1 MIKKRDFD
9 VLGILLAVVIGI
21 FLGYLIGTRFD
32 LGGTEEVI
40 NPEGENE
47 IEKIEYIYLLQIAK
61 FDNPDGA
68 LNYQTVLK
76 NKEMDAV
83 VVYDGTF
90 YYIYGGISSS
100 EEGLK
105 NLQSKFYVL
114 GYETIIKREL
124 LIDKANSIIDNKN
137 YYDFYSEAI
146 HNLYLSLNNQPFTI
160 SEKYY
165 VNPIDIELFT
175 QLTIL
180 TNIKNDTLKLKA
192 QLQAYKIIIESL

>member
-1 MIKKRDFD
+1 MKKRDYD
-9 VLGILLAVVIGI
+9 VLSILLAVIIGI
-21 FLGYLIGTRFD
+21 FLGYLIGTKLDFNS
-32 LGGTEEVI
+32 TEEVI
-40 NPEGENE
+40 NPNEENE
-47 IEKIEYIYLLQIAK
+47 EVIEYVYLLQVSK

-68 LNYQTVLK
+68 LNYQNVIK
-76 NKEMDAV
+76 NKEMDTV
-83 VVYDGTF
+83 VVFDGTF

-114 GYETIIKREL
+114 GYDTIIKREL

-146 HNLYLSLNNQPFTI
+146 HNLYLSLNDQPFTI

-165 VNPIDIELFT
+165 INPIDIELFT

>member
-1 MIKKRDFD
+1 MMKRKDYD
-9 VLGILLAVVIGI
+9 VLGILLAVIIGI
-21 FLGYLIGTRFD
+21 FLGYLIGTKLNFD
-32 LGGTEEVI
+32 DTEDVI
-40 NPEGENE
+40 SSKES
-47 IEKIEYIYLLQIAK
+47 EKEEIEYIYLLQIAK

-68 LNYQTVLK
+68 LNYQNILK
-76 NKEMDAV
+76 TKEMDCV
-83 VVYDGTF
+83 VVFDGTF
-90 YYIYGGISSS
+90 YYIYGGIGVT
-100 EEGLK
+100 EESLA

-114 GYETIIKREL
+114 GYDTIIKREL

-146 HNLYLSLNNQPFTI
+146 HSLYLSLKGDPFTI

-180 TNIKNDTLKLKA
+180 QNIKNDTLKLKT

>member
-1 MIKKRDFD
+1 MMKRKDYD
-9 VLGILLAVVIGI
+9 VLGILLAVIIGI
-21 FLGYLIGTRFD
+21 FLGYLIGTKLNFD
-32 LGGTEEVI
+32 DTEDVVSSKES
-40 NPEGENE
+40 
-47 IEKIEYIYLLQIAK
+47 EKEEIEYIYLLQIAK

-68 LNYQTVLK
+68 LNYQNILK
-76 NKEMDAV
+76 TKEMDCV
-83 VVYDGTF
+83 VVFDGTF
-90 YYIYGGISSS
+90 YYIYGGIGVT
-100 EEGLK
+100 EESLT

-114 GYETIIKREL
+114 GYDTIIKREL

-146 HNLYLSLNNQPFTI
+146 HSLYLSLKGDPFTI

-180 TNIKNDTLKLKA
+180 QNIKNDTLKLKT